1 MGGRAL
7 IELDGA
13 VCVCVCVRARAC
25 MHTRGCVHAVRELG
39 SQALRPEVGEGGKA
53 VGQGQAAP
61 PLSSPEEQ

>member
-7 IELDGA
+7 IELGGA
-13 VCVCVCVRARAC
+13 VFVCVCVCACARVR
-25 MHTRGCVHAVRELG
+25 VHAVRELG

-61 PLSSPEEQ
+61 PLGSPEEQ